1 VKRAELEKLKGVG
14 IQNRMKSAGTPGRFG
29 KDAAQ
34 LVSRRERREA
44 EQAMGLRPFAVK
56 LNSELIAKIHALQ
69 QQRGT
74 DLNDV
79 VAELLESGLA
89 QINK

>member
-1 VKRAELEKLKGVG
+1 MKRADLEKMKGAG
-14 IQNRMKSAGTPGRFG
+14 IQNSMKTAGTPGRFG

-34 LVSRRERREA
+34 LSSRRERRDA
-44 EQAMGLRPFAVK
+44 EQALGLRPFAVK

-74 DLNDV
+74 ELNDV

-89 QINK
+89 QTGK